1 MRPYLRAALTAG
13 AVLAAVAVGVAVRTL
28 NVYGVFTD
36 VTPAFAGQCTAIRGV
51 VGPED
56 IAIDEKTRLAF
67 VSALDRYAMA
77 KGKPSPQDGIYVLP
91 LDGPAHLTKL
101 AGAPADFHPH
111 GISLLRDAG
120 GLVLQ
125 VISHHTD
132 GTSGIEIF
140 DVSAPSGGP
149 VRLIH
154 IGDVES
160 RELSSPN
167 AIAAVDRE
175 RFYVVNDHGSTT
187 AFGRWLEDLLVL
199 PRANL
204 LYFDGMVFRVVAQ
217 HLAYPAGLALSPD
230 GRYLY
235 ATEINARRI
244 DTFARQ
250 PVSGS
255 LDQAGTLDIPSGVDN
270 LRFDAKGQL
279 WVGSHPKNIAMNA
292 FRSDPS
298 RPAPSE
304 IFKVTLANDIPQ
316 SAQVVYSDMGTQ
328 IGGSSVAAVS
338 GTRML
343 IGSPLDNHVLDCV
356 MGR

>member
-1 MRPYLRAALTAG
+1 
-13 AVLAAVAVGVAVRTL
+13 
-28 NVYGVFTD
+28 
-36 VTPAFAGQCTAIRGV
+36 
-51 VGPED
+51 
-56 IAIDEKTRLAF
+56 
-67 VSALDRYAMA
+67 MA
-77 KGKPSPQDGIYVLP
+77 
-91 LDGPAHLTKL
+91 
-101 AGAPADFHPH
+101 
-111 GISLLRDAG
+111 
-120 GLVLQ
+120 
-125 VISHHTD
+125 ISHHTD
-132 GTSGIEIF
+132 GTSGVATFE
-140 DVSAPSGGP
+140 VPPPAGGTT
-149 VRLIH
+149 RLIE

-160 RELSSPN
+160 RELSTPN

-204 LYFDGMVFRVVAQ
+204 LYFDGTVFRVVAQ

-250 PVSGS
+250 PVSGA

-270 LRFDAKGQL
+270 LRFDAKGGL

-298 RPAPSE
+298 KPAPSE
-304 IFKVTLANDIPQ
+304 IFKIALANDIPQ
-316 SAQVVYSDMGTQ
+316 SATLVYADLGKQ

-338 GTRML
+338 GDRML
-343 IGSPLDNHVLDCV
+343 IGSPLDNHILDCRL
-356 MGR
+356 GG